1 MTEINVGI
9 CHEHE
14 RAYEGL
20 CKTCNVIIC
29 PSCVMF
35 GSHKKHDVLS
45 LKQGAMYLRKAIDE
59 QIFRGVFKKEFCE
72 TKILKI
78 KENRLLMEKAKAE
91 TIQKI
96 EEVFKGIIQT
106 LILRKNY
113 IIEEIL
119 KKFDFEKEKIDKADD
134 DWGVKQ
140 DISEKLMDFF
150 NEKND
155 GYILA
160 NSKFIMEGLRK
171 LNEPINFHE
180 LDVYNNIESS
190 LIINYCNQNGE
201 EETKEFSIDD
211 LIEAFSE
218 YITIGKPNLL
228 QYKA

>member
-1 MTEINVGI
+1 MAEIDVGI
-9 CHEHE
+9 CHDHE

-35 GSHKKHDVLS
+35 GNHKKHDVLS

-72 TKILKI
+72 TKMLKI

-96 EEVFKGIIQT
+96 EECFRGIIQA
-106 LILRKNY
+106 LIARKNVL
-113 IIEEIL
+113 IQEIL
-119 KKFDFEKEKIDKADD
+119 QKFDVEKQKIENADN

-140 DISEKLMDFF
+140 DISEKLLDFF
-150 NEKND
+150 DEKND
-155 GYILA
+155 SYILA

-171 LNEPINFHE
+171 LNEPISFNE
-180 LDVYNNIESS
+180 LDVYNNIDNS
-190 LIINYCNQNGE
+190 LIINTVNQNGE
-201 EETKEFSIDD
+201 EENKEFAMED
-211 LIEAFSE
+211 LLEAFSE

>member
-35 GSHKKHDVLS
+35 GNHKKHDVLS

-59 QIFRGVFKKEFCE
+59 QIFRGVFKKEYCE
-72 TKILKI
+72 TKLLKI
-78 KENRLLMEKAKAE
+78 KENRLLMEKAKSE
-91 TIQKI
+91 TIQTI
-96 EEVFKGIIQT
+96 EECFKGIIQT
-106 LILRKNY
+106 LIIRKNY
-113 IIEEIL
+113 IIQEIL
-119 KKFDFEKEKIDKADD
+119 EKFDIEKQKMENADN

-140 DISEKLMDFF
+140 DISEKLLDFF
-150 NEKND
+150 DEKND
-155 GYILA
+155 SYILA

-171 LNEPINFHE
+171 LNEPISFNE
-180 LDVYNNIESS
+180 LDVYNNIDNS
-190 LIINYCNQNGE
+190 LIINTVNQNGE
-201 EETKEFSIDD
+201 EENKEFAMED
-211 LIEAFSE
+211 LLEAFSE

>member
-1 MTEINVGI
+1 MAEIDVGI
-9 CHEHE
+9 CHDHE

-35 GSHKKHDVLS
+35 GNHKKHDVLS

-72 TKILKI
+72 TKMLKI

-96 EEVFKGIIQT
+96 EECFRGIIQA
-106 LILRKNY
+106 LIARKNVL
-113 IIEEIL
+113 IQEIL
-119 KKFDFEKEKIDKADD
+119 QKFDVEKQKIENADN

-140 DISEKLMDFF
+140 DISEKLLDFF
-150 NEKND
+150 DEKND
-155 GYILA
+155 SYILA

-171 LNEPINFHE
+171 LNEPISFNE
-180 LDVYNNIESS
+180 LDVYNNIDNS
-190 LIINYCNQNGE
+190 LVINTVNQNGE
-201 EETKEFSIDD
+201 EENKEFAMED
-211 LIEAFSE
+211 LLEAFSE